1 MARNKA
7 GQVAAS
13 APQQKPAPG
22 IILPG
27 TTIGGEVG
35 TFNADFLIWN
45 RDMTESCSL
54 NGLVDTGASYTMIPA
69 SALEE
74 LGIERDRVRTFSL
87 ADGSKQDFAIGWA
100 QMELQGETS
109 PAPVIFGPE
118 TGKILLGA
126 MALEAFGLAA
136 DAKNRR
142 LIPAELTI

>member
-1 MARNKA
+1 MVRNKA
-7 GQVAAS
+7 DQVAAS
-13 APQQKPAPG
+13 APQQKPAPR

-45 RDMTESCSL
+45 RDKTESRSL

-74 LGIERDRVRTFSL
+74 LGIERDRTRTFSL

-109 PAPVIFGPE
+109 PVPVIFGPE
-118 TGKILLGA
+118 SGKILLGA

>member
-13 APQQKPAPG
+13 APQRKPAPG

-35 TFNADFLIWN
+35 TFSVDFLIWN
-45 RDMTESCSL
+45 RDKTESRLL

-74 LGIERDRVRTFSL
+74 LGIERDRTRTFSL

-109 PAPVIFGPE
+109 PVPVIFGPE

-142 LIPAELTI
+142 IIPAELTI